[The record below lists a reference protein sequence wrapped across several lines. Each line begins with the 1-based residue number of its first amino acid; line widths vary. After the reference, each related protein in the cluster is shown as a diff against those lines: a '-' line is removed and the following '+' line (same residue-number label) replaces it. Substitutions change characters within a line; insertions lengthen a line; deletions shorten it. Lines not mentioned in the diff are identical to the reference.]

1 MSVKRKLIWSATL
14 GVLVGLGVF
23 LFSAYSTADKFIEA
37 ERGQKVDVVS
47 TLRSLKPIQKKIVVL
62 YKRHCKV
69 CKAWDSQVVSSLD
82 VYGYDV
88 SYLDIEG
95 SMPEEVNLLLSGVSE
110 ELHTPLVLVVTRG
123 QSGYEVLYHITVNSQ
138 SALDSLLNYL
148 KSSVD

>member
-1 MSVKRKLIWSATL
+1 MSVKRKLIWSTTL
-14 GVLVGLGVF
+14 GVLVALGVF

-37 ERGQKVDVVS
+37 ERGQKVDVVT
-47 TLRSLKPIQKKIVVL
+47 TLRSLKPIQKKIIVL

-88 SYLDIEG
+88 SYLDIEDYK
-95 SMPEEVNLLLSGVSE
+95 PEEVVSLLSGVSE

-138 SALDSLLNYL
+138 SALDSLVNYL
-148 KSSVD
+148 NSSKD